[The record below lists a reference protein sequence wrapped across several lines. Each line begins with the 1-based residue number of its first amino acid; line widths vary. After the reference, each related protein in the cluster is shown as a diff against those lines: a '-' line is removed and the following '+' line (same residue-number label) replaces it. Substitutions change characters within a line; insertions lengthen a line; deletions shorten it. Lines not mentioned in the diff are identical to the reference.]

1 MIVTENIAQDWYE
14 GFSTDQIIIYLSRED
29 LRERD
34 GGYKMVDEFI
44 SVSGIR
50 PTAWDFE
57 IFEPQP
63 AEEWEVSE
71 LISTIGYPEIIQDE
85 ANGVMRNLEQS
96 GTYEFGDSYGFWSNN
111 VCNYNA

>member
-1 MIVTENIAQDWYE
+1 
-14 GFSTDQIIIYLSRED
+14 
-29 LRERD
+29 
-34 GGYKMVDEFI
+34 MVDEFI

-71 LISTIGYPEIIQDE
+71 LISTIGYPEII
-85 ANGVMRNLEQS
+85 
-96 GTYEFGDSYGFWSNN
+96 
-111 VCNYNA
+111 